1 MSSQIQIK
9 KNLLNYLMSYG
20 YRKDPIIDALIKE
33 TRKLGNVS
41 QMQISAEQGQ
51 FMELIVKLTCSKLC
65 LEIGRFTGLS
75 SLCIAKG
82 LPKEGKVITIDN
94 SEEFLPIAKKYWKK
108 AKVNNKIQSIIGE
121 GSDILKEF
129 VKKKIFFDLIFID
142 ADKYNYHKYY
152 ELSLNLLKSNGLI
165 LVDNVLWA
173 GQVAVK
179 NNKDK
184 IADTIHKFNKKI
196 LNDNRVD
203 FSLIPLADGISLI
216 RKI

>member
-1 MSSQIQIK
+1 
-9 KNLLNYLMSYG
+9 
-20 YRKDPIIDALIKE
+20 
-33 TRKLGNVS
+33 
-41 QMQISAEQGQ
+41 
-51 FMELIVKLTCSKLC
+51 MELIVKLTCSKLC

-184 IADTIHKFNKKI
+184 INIELIAIKRLAFVKE
-196 LNDNRVD
+196 R
-203 FSLIPLADGISLI
+203 LIPPIFISGPIL
-216 RKI
+216 

>member
-1 MSSQIQIK
+1 MSSQIEIK

-20 YRKDPIIDALIKE
+20 YRRDLIIDALIKE

-82 LPKEGKVITIDN
+82 LPKGGKVITIDN

-121 GSDILKEF
+121 GSNTLKEF

-152 ELSLNLLKSNGLI
+152 ELSLNLLKSNGLM
-165 LVDNVLWA
+165 LVDNVLWD

-196 LNDNRVD
+196 LNDKRVD
-203 FSLIPLADGISLI
+203 FSLIPLADGIYLI

>member
-1 MSSQIQIK
+1 MSSQIEIK

-20 YRKDPIIDALIKE
+20 YRRDLIIDALIKE

-82 LPKEGKVITIDN
+82 LPKGGKVITIDN

-121 GSDILKEF
+121 GSNTLKEF

-152 ELSLNLLKSNGLI
+152 ELSLNLLKSNGLM
-165 LVDNVLWA
+165 LVDNVLWDC
-173 GQVAVK
+173 QVAVK

-196 LNDNRVD
+196 LNDKRVD

>member
-1 MSSQIQIK
+1 MSSQIEIK

-20 YRKDPIIDALIKE
+20 YRRDLIIDALIKE

-82 LPKEGKVITIDN
+82 LPKGGKVITIDN

-203 FSLIPLADGISLI
+203 FSLIPLADGNSLI

>member
-1 MSSQIQIK
+1 MSSQIEIK

-20 YRKDPIIDALIKE
+20 YRRDLIIDALIKE

-82 LPKEGKVITIDN
+82 LPKGGKVITIDN

-121 GSDILKEF
+121 GSNTLKEF

-152 ELSLNLLKSNGLI
+152 ELSLNLLKSNGLM
-165 LVDNVLWA
+165 LVDNVLWD

-196 LNDNRVD
+196 LNDKRVD

>member
-20 YRKDPIIDALIKE
+20 YRKDPSIEALIKE